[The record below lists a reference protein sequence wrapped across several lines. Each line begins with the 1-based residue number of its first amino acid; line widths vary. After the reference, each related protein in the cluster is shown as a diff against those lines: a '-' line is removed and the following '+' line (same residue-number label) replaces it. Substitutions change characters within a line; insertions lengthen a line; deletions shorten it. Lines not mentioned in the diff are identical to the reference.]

1 MAPELWPHNHL
12 RGWKSTIRSLN
23 ICWLWN
29 GRFVGFQAAGLR
41 KLPVAR
47 MIAANWQ
54 DPLCSTFAQRHHC
67 SVSSHSNILLKMF
80 SSQSL
85 NNDLSDLFW
94 MLIWMLRESLGN
106 SSRQPRCTLKG
117 TVLSSVG
124 SAHTRLYT
132 RQEIAGWDITKEIWT
147 GHFQSTSCASFAMCG
162 WLIICFHEQS
172 PHGALEAD
180 DVTLVPLPGFL
191 VPFNAKTHLPRN
203 CTFKIMWEKKR

>member
-47 MIAANWQ
+47 IKAANWQ

-67 SVSSHSNILLKMF
+67 SVSSHSDILLKMF

-94 MLIWMLRESLGN
+94 VLIWVLWESLGN
-106 SSRQPRCTLKG
+106 SSWQPG
-117 TVLSSVG
+117 
-124 SAHTRLYT
+124 LYT
-132 RQEIAGWDITKEIWT
+132 QR
-147 GHFQSTSCASFAMCG
+147 
-162 WLIICFHEQS
+162 LS
-172 PHGALEAD
+172 PHQALHKTRNSRLRYYKRNMD
-180 DVTLVPLPGFL
+180 GTLSKHILCLFCNMWTTHYLFSWIEPTWCPGSRWRHIGPITWLPD
-191 VPFNAKTHLPRN
+191 PFNAKNHLLRN
-203 CTFKIMWEKKR
+203 CTFKIMWKKKIGILV